1 MSLRDSLRLLG
12 SQRGGGRNLS
22 ADEAYRA
29 FRAILAGS
37 EPDIRVATFLTTL
50 RWKGVTVEELVGFAR
65 SLREGARIPCV
76 GMPGLVTLC
85 PPQEGYESMP
95 PLEIAAGLM
104 AAGAGARV
112 LMVVDRNVP
121 PKRGVSAA
129 NVLERLECGMTWDP
143 TEAESWVAKT
153 RFSAIG
159 APGMLPALLG
169 LRDIQRDIG
178 LRTPLATAVK
188 LLAPAGAAVVL
199 GAQAGPVLGTAV
211 EVMQTLGHPAGMAI
225 QGVEGG
231 LIPTLRK
238 RSRGIHLDGPH
249 QVPITIEPGDFGMLA
264 GQDAELPMFGPPEEG
279 QGTADNPSMVEAA
292 LQANLA
298 VLAGQ
303 HGELRDHALLAT
315 ACILK
320 TVGLVPTLADGVAKA
335 TEALDS
341 GAATAVLEHLRS
353 LARQDGPSR

>member
-12 SQRGGGRNLS
+12 SQRGVGRNLN
-22 ADEAYRA
+22 AEEAYRA
-29 FRAILAGS
+29 FTSILAGS
-37 EPDIRVATFLTTL
+37 EPDIRIATFLTTL

-65 SLREGARIPCV
+65 ALRDRARIPCM

-85 PPQEGYESMP
+85 PPQEGYDSMP
-95 PLEIAAGLM
+95 PLDVAAGLM

-129 NVLERLECGMTWDP
+129 NVLERLECGLTWDP
-143 TEAESWVAKT
+143 SEAEDWVVKA

-169 LRDIQRDIG
+169 LRDVRRDIG

-188 LLAPAGAAVVL
+188 LMAPAGTAVVL

-225 QGVEGG
+225 QGIEGG
-231 LIPTLRK
+231 LVPTLRK
-238 RSRGIHLDGPH
+238 RSRGIQLDGQH
-249 QVPITIEPGDFGMLA
+249 QVPLTIEPGDFGMLSDA
-264 GQDAELPMFGPPEEG
+264 DAELPMFGPPEEG
-279 QGTADNPSMVEAA
+279 QGTADNPSIVDAA
-292 LQANLA
+292 VQANLS

-303 HGELRDHALLAT
+303 PGELRNHALLAT

-320 TVGLVPTLADGVAKA
+320 TVGLTPTLADGVAKA
-335 TEALDS
+335 TDALDS
-341 GAATAVLEHLRS
+341 GAASAVLENLRS
-353 LARQDGPSR
+353 LADRSGPKR